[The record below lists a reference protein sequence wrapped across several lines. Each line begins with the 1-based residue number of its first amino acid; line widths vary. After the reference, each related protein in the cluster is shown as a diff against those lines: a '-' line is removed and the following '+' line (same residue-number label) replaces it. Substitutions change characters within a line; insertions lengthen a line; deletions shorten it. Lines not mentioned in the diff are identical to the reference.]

1 MQPLTL
7 TLLQIF
13 SVAQKRVAEQTRT
26 GEKPVLWAWF
36 EGSPVPGWRDDGW
49 QAWAGPTCVLR
60 SRGSPCC
67 PRGSVRPRTG
77 GQACCARPWGGKR
90 GSGRGDLDAD
100 NLTAQPRANEVGSLQ
115 FQWKRLRPAEP
126 VRALSSEGGCSHPAP
141 PSAPLRPHW
150 DTKSKESIACTQ
162 SGPGNSGPGLRP
174 CLNHGP
180 HKRPSGPAGAGLCRS
195 PTEPEPPRVGH
206 AVWPE
211 NHRFEDQKQGCGHHE
226 PQRMEQQLQET
237 RLRPALR
244 GQAAGSPHAGEGAW
258 EGSRRPGLFLEERK
272 WTDSL
277 PPHGRAGLRPLR
289 PGGPGGGTAWGFTCD
304 KKK

>member
-90 GSGRGDLDAD
+90 GSGRGDLVAD

-115 FQWKRLRPAEP
+115 FQWKRLRPADQLEP
-126 VRALSSEGGCSHPAP
+126 CPLRGAAATPPRPRLLCGPTGTRSPKSQSPALSLGQETAALGSDPA
-141 PSAPLRPHW
+141 STTAH
-150 DTKSKESIACTQ
+150 T
-162 SGPGNSGPGLRP
+162 SGPQAPQAQGSAAAQLSQNLRGWAMRSGQRTTGSRTRSKAAATM
-174 CLNHGP
+174 NHSGWSSSS
-180 HKRPSGPAGAGLCRS
+180 KRPGSGQPCVARPRGRRTQEKVLGKVAGA
-195 PTEPEPPRVGH
+195 RV
-206 AVWPE
+206 
-211 NHRFEDQKQGCGHHE
+211 
-226 PQRMEQQLQET
+226 
-237 RLRPALR
+237 
-244 GQAAGSPHAGEGAW
+244 S
-258 EGSRRPGLFLEERK
+258 S
-272 WTDSL
+272 
-277 PPHGRAGLRPLR
+277 
-289 PGGPGGGTAWGFTCD
+289 
-304 KKK
+304 